1 MMAPDNLS
9 DNSKFGA
16 SPVGRPRNRQVSV
29 CEWSVISSEG
39 RKVFTS
45 YDNALDFASENRQF
59 NPKIAEH
66 RWYVRDWEITRTPEG
81 LKWTKFEIR
90 SMNLPDAE
98 RKADERIT
106 KALLDTRF
114 SWSPRLVKH
123 FSPHNLDLL
132 ISAVPAIEIDFP
144 EDTVRDIVERYQDRQ
159 RSTAKLAESTYTTH
173 RGILDT
179 WIDRKFHHKGEE
191 VNIGRT
197 EVSKVTQPLFESWL
211 VMLSTSANKYGRT
224 NSLEMVKLA
233 ISVLR
238 VAWSELD
245 FDQDTR
251 EIFRALTFNPR
262 RLATFLPAIRGTDEQ
277 SEIKQRARDA
287 FDVASIRRLI
297 EVSEK
302 GDPINRAILAL
313 ALLGIRSPS
322 EVAGA
327 RWEDFEDE
335 LGVTWFQPVRSIVTT
350 GKGALRKVVVGRTT
364 KTGASDVRTIPL
376 SKWQKEAIEAL
387 PNRSGYILGTLSDP
401 AHPDFIRARFD
412 KLMELAEVHT
422 ETQALSI
429 NSCRHTV
436 ITHIKRLDDG
446 DRRARLIG
454 HAKKGRD
461 MVAKHYDRNTR
472 SDHRQLLMID
482 DQLSVMDLM
491 PWWNSPQ
498 A

>member
-1 MMAPDNLS
+1 MGRKNLS
-9 DNSKFGA
+9 DTPKLGA
-16 SPVGRPRNRQVSV
+16 GPVGRPRNRQVNV

-39 RKVFTS
+39 RKVFTR
-45 YDNALDFASENRQF
+45 YDKALDFAFEKRKF
-59 NPKIAEH
+59 NPKITEH
-66 RWYVRDWEITRTPEG
+66 RWYVRDWEIARMPEG

-90 SMNLPDAE
+90 ATSLPEAE

-106 KALLDTRF
+106 KALLDTRL
-114 SWSPRLVKH
+114 SWSPGLVKH
-123 FSPHNLDLL
+123 FSSHNLDLL
-132 ISAVPAIEIDFP
+132 IGAVPDLKIDFP
-144 EDTVRDIVERYQDRQ
+144 EDTVRHIVERYQDRQ
-159 RSTAKLAESTYTTH
+159 RRTGKLAESTYTTH

-179 WIDRKFHHKGEE
+179 WIDREFHHKGKK
-191 VNIGRT
+191 VNIGQT
-197 EVSKVTQPLFESWL
+197 EISKVTQPLFESWL

-245 FDQDTR
+245 FDKDTR
-251 EIFRALTFNPR
+251 EIFRSLTFNPR
-262 RLATFLPAIRGTDEQ
+262 RLATFLPASRGTDEQ

-287 FDVASIRRLI
+287 FDVASIRKLI

-302 GDPINRAILAL
+302 GDPVNRAILAL

-322 EVAGA
+322 EVSGA
-327 RWEDFEDE
+327 KWEDLAEE
-335 LGVTWFQPVRSIVTT
+335 LGVTWFQPVRSIVTA
-350 GKGALRKVVVGRTT
+350 GKGDTRKVVVGRTT

-376 SKWQKEAIEAL
+376 TRWQKEAVEAL
-387 PNRSGYILGTLSDP
+387 PNRSGFIVGSLTEP
-401 AHPDFIRARFD
+401 AHPDLIRARFD
-412 KLMELAEVHT
+412 KLMELAGVQD

-436 ITHIKRLDDG
+436 ITHVKRLADG

-472 SDHRQLLMID
+472 SDHRRLLMIE
-482 DQLSVMDLM
+482 DQKSIMDMM
-491 PWWNSPQ
+491 PWWKSPQ